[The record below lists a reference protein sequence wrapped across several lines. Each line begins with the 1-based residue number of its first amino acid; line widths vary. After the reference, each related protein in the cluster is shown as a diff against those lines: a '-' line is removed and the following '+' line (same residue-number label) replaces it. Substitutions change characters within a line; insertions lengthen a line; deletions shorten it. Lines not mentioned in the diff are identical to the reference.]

1 MDCSLPGSS
10 VHGDSPGKNTGV
22 SFHALL
28 QRIFPIQGLNPGLL
42 HCRWILYQLSYQGSP
57 RLDQVELNAFQDES
71 ILSKAWYLSLGTIPL
86 SSGSLQLVCPVHY
99 LFFIYNECP
108 PPLPK
113 IWEVHFMFALRG

>member
-1 MDCSLPGSS
+1 MGSLS
-10 VHGDSPGKNTGV
+10 
-22 SFHALL
+22 LL
-28 QRIFPIQGLNPGLL
+28 QGIFPTQGLNPDLL
-42 HCRWILYQLSYQGSP
+42 HHRRILYQLSYQGSP

-86 SSGSLQLVCPVHY
+86 SSGSLQLVCPVYY

-113 IWEVHFMFALRG
+113 IWEVHVCLEGLV